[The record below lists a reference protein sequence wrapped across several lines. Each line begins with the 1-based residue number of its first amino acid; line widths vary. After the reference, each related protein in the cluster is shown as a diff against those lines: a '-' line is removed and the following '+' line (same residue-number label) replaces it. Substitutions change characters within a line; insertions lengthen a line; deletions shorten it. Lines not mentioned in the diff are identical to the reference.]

1 MSLELIQIIEDGQ
14 EQARVMDQILRKA
27 SFRTNVAFDGPTGI
41 QDIWRLKPALVLLD
55 LILPG
60 MGGKDICTRLRNDPQ
75 TKSMG
80 IILVTAL
87 TSEDHKVAALDFGAD
102 DVIAKP
108 YSSRELVARVKAVLR
123 RIAVPMHT
131 ADEETDEDLV
141 LQETQYVI
149 SFRGEQF
156 VLTKPEWVVLLRLAK
171 TSGKVVPREE
181 LRTTLWGEDGLS
193 HDRELDHTIQSLNK
207 KLSGTSGADEMITGI
222 AGTGYR
228 LTRKSQVLPL
238 SA

>member
-1 MSLELIQIIEDGQ
+1 MSLELIQIIEDGHD
-14 EQARVMDQILRKA
+14 QAQIMDQILRKA

-41 QDIWRLKPALVLLD
+41 QDVWRLKPSLVLLD

-87 TSEDHKVAALDFGAD
+87 TSEDHKVAALECGAD

-108 YSSRELVARVKAVLR
+108 YSSRELVARVKTVLR
-123 RIAVPMHT
+123 RIPVPTHT
-131 ADEETDEDLV
+131 VDEEMEEELV

-149 SFRGEQF
+149 CFRGAQV
-156 VLTKPEWVVLLRLAK
+156 VLTKPEWAILVRLAK

-193 HDRELDHTIQSLNK
+193 HDRELDRTIHSLNA
-207 KLSGTSGADEMITGI
+207 KLSADSGTAEMISGI

-228 LTRKSQVLPL
+228 LVRKNQALPL

>member
-1 MSLELIQIIEDGQ
+1 
-14 EQARVMDQILRKA
+14 
-27 SFRTNVAFDGPTGI
+27 
-41 QDIWRLKPALVLLD
+41 
-55 LILPG
+55 
-60 MGGKDICTRLRNDPQ
+60 
-75 TKSMG
+75 MG

-123 RIAVPMHT
+123 RIAVPT
-131 ADEETDEDLV
+131 QTVDEELDEDLV
-141 LQETQYVI
+141 LQETQYMI
-149 SFRGEQF
+149 SFRGQQL
-156 VLTKPEWVVLLRLAK
+156 VLTKQEWAILLRLAK

-181 LRTTLWGEDGLS
+181 LRATLWGEDGLS

-207 KLSGTSGADEMITGI
+207 KLSADLGTAEMISGI

-228 LTRKSQVLPL
+228 LARKNPALPL

>member
-14 EQARVMDQILRKA
+14 EQARAMDQILRKA
-27 SFRTNVAFDGPTGI
+27 SFRTNVALDGPSGI
-41 QDIWRLKPALVLLD
+41 QDIWRLKPSLVILD

-60 MGGKDICTRLRNDPQ
+60 MGGKDICARLRNDPQ

-80 IILVTAL
+80 IILVSAL
-87 TSEDHKVAALDFGAD
+87 NSEDHKVAALDCGAD
-102 DVIAKP
+102 DVMAKP
-108 YSSRELVARVKAVLR
+108 YSGRELVARVKAVLR
-123 RIAVPMHT
+123 RIALPTETV
-131 ADEETDEDLV
+131 AEELEEEIV
-141 LQETQYVI
+141 FHETQYVI
-149 SFRGEQF
+149 AFRGQQL
-156 VLTKPEWVVLLRLAK
+156 VLTKPEWTILLRLAK

-193 HDRELDHTIQSLNK
+193 HDRELDQTIQTLNK
-207 KLSGTSGADEMITGI
+207 KLSGESGGTEMISGI

-228 LTRKSQVLPL
+228 LAQKNQELRL